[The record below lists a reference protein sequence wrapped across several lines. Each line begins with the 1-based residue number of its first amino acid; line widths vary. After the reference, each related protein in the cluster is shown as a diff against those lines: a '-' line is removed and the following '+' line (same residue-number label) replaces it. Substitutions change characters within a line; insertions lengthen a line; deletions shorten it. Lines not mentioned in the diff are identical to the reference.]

1 MVKKTNFA
9 PINSFA
15 MNYQSIIQ
23 EVYYQVITEPNE
35 GKVASYI
42 PELGRVNPEKMGI
55 HLATIHDEHIAVGD
69 SDEKFSIQSIAKVL
83 SLSLAYRMDESK
95 IWERVGVE
103 PSGTAFN
110 SLVQLEH
117 DMGIPRNPLINA
129 GALVICDML
138 VTRLKNPEQELLDY
152 IRLLSGNPSI
162 DYCPTIA
169 NSEKSTGF
177 RNAALVNFIKSF
189 NNIHNQVERVLDF
202 YYHLCSIKM
211 TCGELARTFLFLANN
226 GQLLDGSQNI
236 LNGSQTKRINAIMQT
251 CGFYDEAGEF
261 TYKVGLPGKSGVGG
275 GIIAVH
281 PNKYT
286 IAVWSPR
293 LNAKGN
299 SYRGM
304 KFLERFTTETAS
316 SIF

>member
-1 MVKKTNFA
+1 
-9 PINSFA
+9 
-15 MNYQSIIQ
+15 MNYQPIING
-23 EVYYQVITEPNE
+23 VYQQVKSEENV

-42 PELGRVNPEKMGI
+42 PELGTVSPEKFGV
-55 HLATIHDEHIAVGD
+55 HLTTVKGEYFAVGD
-69 SDEKFSIQSIAKVL
+69 SEEKFSIQSIAKVI
-83 SLSLAYRMDESK
+83 SLSLAYKMEGSK
-95 IWERVGVE
+95 VWDRVGVE

-117 DMGIPRNPLINA
+117 DRGIPRNPLINA
-129 GALVICDML
+129 GAIVICDLL
-138 VTRLKNPEQELLDY
+138 VSLLEHPRQRLIEY
-152 IRLLSGNPSI
+152 IREISGNSDI

-169 NSEKSTGF
+169 QSEKSTGF
-177 RNAALVNFIKSF
+177 RNAALINFIKSF
-189 NNIHNQVERVLDF
+189 GNIHNNIETVLDF

-211 TCGELARTFLFLANN
+211 SCRELAQTFLFLANN
-226 GQLLDGSQNI
+226 GKEIIRQTEI

-281 PNKYT
+281 PNKYV

-293 LNAKGN
+293 LNEKGN

-304 KFLERFTTETAS
+304 KFLEGFTTETAS